1 MSRFT
6 NNGSGLDAPEGFS
19 VHEGSGY
26 VIRRSRYG
34 CQTVWPGYFS
44 DKFNRSTSNLGP
56 MWSDFWGGAGGLYA
70 DGGFLKNRDTQDLEY
85 VICSSMPVNM
95 PHQSAQ
101 AVWRT
106 GTYTVGVDGAGPA
119 VYCARDGF
127 GLGYCYALRIKNID
141 GDVTSSGRVSL
152 IRVSANVTTNI
163 ASASLTD
170 NPPFGPLN
178 QHTWTIEANLENST
192 HANDVRLKV

>member
-1 MSRFT
+1 VLF
-6 NNGSGLDAPEGFS
+6 
-19 VHEGSGY
+19 
-26 VIRRSRYG
+26 RS
-34 CQTVWPGYFS
+34 
-44 DKFNRSTSNLGP
+44 
-56 MWSDFWGGAGGLYA
+56 
-70 DGGFLKNRDTQDLEY
+70 
-85 VICSSMPVNM
+85 
-95 PHQSAQ
+95 
-101 AVWRT
+101 
-106 GTYTVGVDGAGPA
+106 VDGAGPA

-170 NPPFGPLN
+170 NPPYGPLN

-192 HANDVRLKV
+192 HANDVRLKVYMDGVLLISALDDSAGRLTNNSTWPTNARPGFMGGDQSTYTDFLALELP